1 MLQLN
6 SVANVG
12 AHRTCTPLYEKYEAT
27 PYNTFLDPSETGN
40 IYSGM
45 VMYRSGPDT
54 VKLLSGATAI
64 TNTVVSGAQPQGTA
78 AGPKAFGLSALDR
91 NPNIDDVTQVG
102 INSWAVWLGGPNA
115 FFTLSAPAFDT
126 TQSYAVPTDGS
137 RAFLYASSTTNGQL
151 TSAQGASNTAGWYP
165 VAELIDVLG
174 PTQIV
179 IRFVNNVVFA

>member
-12 AHRTCTPLYEKYEAT
+12 VHRTCTPLYEKYEAT
-27 PYNTFLDPSETGN
+27 PYNTFLDPSDTTN

-54 VKLLSGATAI
+54 VANAGSVATVNGAK
-64 TNTVVSGAQPQGTA
+64 P
-78 AGPKAFGLSALDR
+78 FGLSALDR

-102 INSWAVWLGGPNA
+102 INSWAVWLGGSNA
-115 FFTLSAPAFDT
+115 FFTITAPAFDT
-126 TQSYAVPTDGS
+126 TQAYTVSTSGTRNY
-137 RAFLYASSTTNGQL
+137 LYTTSGTGQL
-151 TSAQGASNTAGWYP
+151 TSKSDTSASTGTICAVP
-165 VAELIDVLG
+165 VAELIDVIS

-179 IRFVNNVVFA
+179 VRLANGLATAN